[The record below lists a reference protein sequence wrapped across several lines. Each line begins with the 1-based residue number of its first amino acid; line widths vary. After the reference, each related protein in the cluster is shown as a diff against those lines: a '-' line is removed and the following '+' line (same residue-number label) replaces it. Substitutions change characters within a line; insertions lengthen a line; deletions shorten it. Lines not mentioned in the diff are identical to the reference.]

1 MRSIFAREIVRT
13 FESVKLRTSGMRYT
27 AEYEIVMKSGA
38 AEVSQYGIR
47 YTQSKDERIL
57 EKRATVS
64 EETVLSLLNDCRILS
79 WDGFS
84 GAHPRGVRDG
94 TVFSLRAEVNGGK
107 TIKADG
113 SQRFPKYF
121 REFRDGIT
129 DMLGQK

>member
-1 MRSIFAREIVRT
+1 M
-13 FESVKLRTSGMRYT
+13 KLPRIEAFSAVTLRLSGMRG
-27 AEYEIVMKSGA
+27 AVEYEIISCDGG
-38 AEVSQYGIR
+38 AEVSLYEIR
-47 YTQSKDERIL
+47 YVRSTAERCL
-57 EKRATVS
+57 KKRAAVRS
-64 EETVLSLLNDCRILS
+64 EDVLRLLNTCRLLS
-79 WDGFS
+79 WDGFH